1 MAKKSINKSL
11 RHFNPWHDVFIGEKS
26 PKEINAVIEVPM
38 GSSTK
43 YEIDKETGMIKLDR
57 VLYSPVHYPAD
68 YGFIPR
74 TYWED
79 DDPLDIIVIS
89 NFPVMPLTLV
99 RARPIGVLRMTDR
112 EQDDTKIIAVHS
124 TDPRFDNLKDL
135 KDIPEHTIKEL
146 RHFFEIYKELQG
158 VKVKVVEFKN
168 KGAAYKLIAQG
179 IELYRKKFG

>member
-1 MAKKSINKSL
+1 MKMINKKEAIKK
-11 RHFNPWHDVFIGEKS
+11 FNPWHDISQGKKF
-26 PKEINAVIEVPM
+26 PKEINAVIEVSM

-43 YEIDKETGMIKLDR
+43 YELDKETGMLRLDR

-79 DDPLDIIVIS
+79 DDPLDIIVLS
-89 NFPVMPLTLV
+89 NFSILPLTLV
-99 RARPIGVLRMTDR
+99 KARPIGVLRMIDE

-124 TDPRFDNLKDL
+124 TDPRFDEWNNLRDVPK
-135 KDIPEHTIKEL
+135 HTMKEM

-168 KGAAYKLIAQG
+168 RDFAYRVIKKG
-179 IELYRKKFG
+179 IEMYRKKFE

>member
-1 MAKKSINKSL
+1 MPKQTRN
-11 RHFNPWHDVFIGEKS
+11 FNPWHDVSPGEKC
-26 PKEINAVIEVPM
+26 PTEINAIIEVPM

-89 NFPVMPLTLV
+89 NFPVNPLTLV
-99 RARPIGVLRMTDR
+99 KARPVGVLRMIDKER
-112 EQDDTKIIAVHS
+112 DDTKIIAVHS
-124 TDPRFDNLKDL
+124 TDPRFDGIKNLKD
-135 KDIPEHTIKEL
+135 ISEHTIKEL

-158 VKVKVVEFKN
+158 VKVTVV
-168 KGAAYKLIAQG
+168 
-179 IELYRKKFG
+179 